1 MKLIKLYPHMSG
13 EQKRLI
19 EGAGF
24 HGLVDL
30 KCSKLRPDLCSWLME
45 HFNPATNQLVF
56 PGRGAIDVNE
66 ESVKSVLGIPM
77 GDKDVSYEMESEATE
92 FVLNLLGINDGISPS
107 LTSLGIQLEKL
118 KLADDKYLRMWIIY
132 AISSVLAPTTATT
145 VSPRCYPSV
154 VDAGNIKNLN
164 WCKFV
169 ISILQKAAKA
179 GKNTNSA
186 CLLYMMVTMLAFFY
200 SITVPM

>member
-1 MKLIKLYPHMSG
+1 MGKRKTIVQKGMLGKPEPNDIEQPPPKRSRSKLYTHMSG

-66 ESVKSVLGIPM
+66 ESMKSVLGIPM
-77 GDKDVSYEMESEATE
+77 GDKDVSYEMESEAT
-92 FVLNLLGINDGISPS
+92 
-107 LTSLGIQLEKL
+107 
-118 KLADDKYLRMWIIY
+118 
-132 AISSVLAPTTATT
+132 
-145 VSPRCYPSV
+145 
-154 VDAGNIKNLN
+154 
-164 WCKFV
+164 
-169 ISILQKAAKA
+169 
-179 GKNTNSA
+179 
-186 CLLYMMVTMLAFFY
+186 
-200 SITVPM
+200 